1 MQDYTPGK
9 ELIIVFNCCKVV
21 GFPITGHYC
30 LYNDHILKEDLES
43 TEYKM
48 QMSVGNVNSNSSL
61 L

>member
-30 LYNDHILKEDLES
+30 LYNDHILKDCIFSELPFEC
-43 TEYKM
+43 
-48 QMSVGNVNSNSSL
+48 
-61 L
+61 